1 MPPRVVL
8 VGLPGS
14 GKSSVGAE
22 LARRLEVP
30 FADSDELVVAQTGR
44 SVADIF
50 ASQGEPVFRQLEA
63 DLIAEAL
70 GNFDGVLA
78 LGGGAVTTESVRL
91 DLAASGVLVA
101 LLTAAPDELLRRMS
115 GTGHRP
121 LLAGPGNPAPAR
133 LAELTVA
140 REPLYRAVA
149 SLTVAT
155 DGRSAVEVAAA
166 LHRQLVGQP
175 S

>member
-22 LARRLEVP
+22 LAHRLGTA
-30 FADSDELVVAQTGR
+30 FADTDALVEAQTGR
-44 SVADIF
+44 SVGEIF
-50 ASQGEPVFRQLEA
+50 AQQGEPVFRQLEA
-63 DLIAEAL
+63 ELIAEAL

-91 DLAASGVLVA
+91 DLAASGVPVV
-101 LLTAAPDELLRRMS
+101 LLSAPPPELLARMA

-121 LLAGPGNPAPAR
+121 LLAGDAAAR
-133 LAELTVA
+133 LDELAAA
-140 REPLYRAVA
+140 REPLYRE
-149 SLTVAT
+149 VAT
-155 DGRSAVEVAAA
+155 WTVETGGRGIEAVTADLSDRLTA
-166 LHRQLVGQP
+166 RQP
-175 S
+175 